1 MRKSNLVYLA
11 LVLGLLAEGH
21 AAAAPTSA
29 GDMSAAFEREA
40 NATFARELDRVDAGA
55 QMERDRMAIERERI
69 MEQIAEDEAA
79 KKNKV
84 EQGEAPAVE
93 EAEAEISFGLQQ
105 VIWNPSE
112 ILTKEEIQAVTEAYI
127 GKQVALKDLR
137 EMAERITNLYRDR
150 GYMTCGAV
158 LPPQR
163 IHDGVV
169 EIRLI
174 EGKTGKVNLTG
185 NRYTKT
191 GYITSRIGL
200 KPGEIANTEKLNQ
213 DLRWFQGTN
222 DVQLRVV
229 MKPGAEEGTT
239 DYDIMVFEP
248 QNQSVTL
255 YVDNDGYETSGRWRE
270 GIFYNMK
277 SLTGNRDPLRAHF
290 IRSQGTKAWALG
302 YSVPISKKGMRLD
315 LDYSG
320 NRTKV
325 IKGELEPG
333 KVKGKSTS
341 FSLTWRVP
349 FHVTERSRHEAGLQ
363 YVHQT
368 TKTDWN
374 QYERYTLVDDKIN
387 RVIPY
392 VSFTHYG
399 KDSVFYHKHSFVL
412 ARRNY
417 IDSVTDTKLSDTA
430 KLYRLS
436 SFWQNRTK
444 NGQFWQ
450 ARLDGQLGSNDNLGA
465 SDRFFIGGV
474 NSVRGYEEG
483 FIGGGKGIS
492 MGIEYHIP
500 VDKAKRFFVYPFF
513 DWGRVS
519 GYAAPEHNTLM
530 SAGIGLEARY
540 KHLYSTLTVGF
551 PFKKDFY
558 DDKVDSA
565 RVDFSLSATF

>member
-21 AAAAPTSA
+21 AAAAVISA
-29 GDMSAAFEREA
+29 GS
-40 NATFARELDRVDAGA
+40 LDAGA
-55 QMERDRMAIERERI
+55 QMERDRRAIERERV

-84 EQGEAPAVE
+84 EQGEKPAAE
-93 EAEAEISFGLQQ
+93 EAGAELSFALQQ

-112 ILTKEEIQAVTEAYI
+112 ILTKEQIQAVTASYI
-127 GKQVALKDLR
+127 GKQVTLKDLR
-137 EMAERITNLYRDR
+137 ELADKITNIYRDK

-169 EIRLI
+169 EVRLI

-191 GYITSRIGL
+191 GYIMNRINL
-200 KPGEIANTEKLNQ
+200 KPGEIANTEKLNR

-239 DYDIMVFEP
+239 DYDIMAFEP

-255 YVDNDGYETSGRWRE
+255 YTDNDGYESSGRWRA

-277 SLTGNRDPLRAHF
+277 SVSGHRDSLRAHF
-290 IRSQGTKAWALG
+290 IGSRGTKAWSLG
-302 YSVPISKKGMRLD
+302 YSVPISRKGMRLE

-325 IKGELEPG
+325 VKGELEPLG
-333 KVKGKSTS
+333 VEGKSNS
-341 FSLTWRVP
+341 YSLTWRAP
-349 FHVTERSRHEAGLQ
+349 FHVTEKSRHEAGLQ
-363 YVHQT
+363 YVHQ
-368 TKTDWN
+368 KSETDLGHGQVQW
-374 QYERYTLVDDKIN
+374 VDDRIQ

-399 KDSVFYHKHSFVL
+399 KDSVLYHKHSFVW
-412 ARRNY
+412 ARRRD
-417 IDSVTDTKLSDTA
+417 IDGESDTG

-436 SFWQNRTK
+436 SFWQKRNT

-450 ARLDGQLGSNDNLGA
+450 ARLDGQFGSGDNLAA

-483 FIGGGKGIS
+483 FIGGSRGLSVGL
-492 MGIEYHIP
+492 EYHIP
-500 VDKAKRFFVYPFF
+500 VDKAKRIFVYPFF
-513 DWGRVS
+513 DWGTVG
-519 GYAAPEHNTLM
+519 GYAAPEHNKLM
-530 SAGIGLEARY
+530 SAGLGIEARY
-540 KHLYSTLTVGF
+540 KHLYGTLTVGF

-558 DDKVDSA
+558 DDKVSSA
-565 RVDFSLSATF
+565 RVDFSLSAAF

>member
-1 MRKSNLVYLA
+1 MNKSNLICLA
-11 LVLGLLAEGH
+11 LLLGILAEGH
-21 AAAAPTSA
+21 AAAPTSA

-84 EQGEAPAVE
+84 EQGEAPSAG
-93 EAEAEISFGLQQ
+93 EAGTEVSFALQQ

-112 ILTKEEIQAVTEAYI
+112 ILTREQIQAVTEPYI
-127 GKQVALKDLR
+127 GKQITLKDLR
-137 EMAERITNLYRDR
+137 EIAEKITNLYRDR

-163 IHDGVV
+163 IRDGVV

-174 EGKTGKVNLTG
+174 EGKTGKVALTG
-185 NRYTKT
+185 NRFTRT
-191 GYITSRIGL
+191 GYIMNRLGL
-200 KPGEIANTEKLNQ
+200 KAGEITNTDKLNK

-239 DYDIMVFEP
+239 DYDVMVFEP
-248 QNQSVTL
+248 KNQSVTL

-277 SLTGNRDPLRAHF
+277 SLTGHRDSLRAHF
-290 IRSQGTKAWALG
+290 IRSDGTKAWALG

-320 NRTKV
+320 NRTEV
-325 IKGELEPG
+325 IKGEL
-333 KVKGKSTS
+333 KNRNLDVTGKSTS

-349 FHVTERSRHEAGLQ
+349 FHVTDRSRHEAGLQ
-363 YVHQT
+363 YINQS
-368 TKTDWN
+368 TKTDLYHGLFPW
-374 QYERYTLVDDKIN
+374 VDDKIN

-399 KDSVFYHKHSFVL
+399 KDSVFYHKHSFVF
-412 ARRNY
+412 ARRRD
-417 IDSVTDTKLSDTA
+417 IDGDSDTA

-436 SFWQNRTK
+436 SFWQKRTK
-444 NGQFWQ
+444 DGQFWQ
-450 ARLDGQLGSNDNLGA
+450 ARLDGQLGSNDTLGS

-565 RVDFSLSATF
+565 RVDFSMSATF

>member
-1 MRKSNLVYLA
+1 MRKYNLVYLA
-11 LVLGLLAEGH
+11 LLLGLLAEGQ
-21 AAAAPTSA
+21 AAAAVISA
-29 GDMSAAFEREA
+29 GS
-40 NATFARELDRVDAGA
+40 LDAGA
-55 QMERDRMAIERERI
+55 QMERDRRAIERERV

-84 EQGEAPAVE
+84 EQGEKPAAE
-93 EAEAEISFGLQQ
+93 EAEAELSFALQQ

-112 ILTKEEIQAVTEAYI
+112 ILTKDQIQAVTASYI
-127 GKQVALKDLR
+127 GKQVTLKDLR
-137 EMAERITNLYRDR
+137 EMADKITNIYRDK

-169 EIRLI
+169 EVRLI
-174 EGKTGKVNLTG
+174 EGKTGNVNLTG
-185 NRYTKT
+185 NRYTK
-191 GYITSRIGL
+191 GEYIMNRIGL

-239 DYDIMVFEP
+239 DYDIMAFEP

-255 YVDNDGYETSGRWRE
+255 YTDNDGYESSGRWRA

-277 SLTGNRDPLRAHF
+277 SVSGIRDSLRTHF
-290 IRSQGTKAWALG
+290 IGSRGTKSWGLG
-302 YSVPISKKGMRLD
+302 YSVPISRKGMRLD

-325 IKGELEPG
+325 VKGELEPLG
-333 KVKGKSTS
+333 VEGKSNS
-341 FSLTWRVP
+341 YSLTFRAP
-349 FHVTERSRHEAGLQ
+349 FHVTEKSRHEAGLQ
-363 YVHQT
+363 YVHQ
-368 TKTDWN
+368 KAETDLGHGQVPW
-374 QYERYTLVDDKIN
+374 VDDRIN

-399 KDSVFYHKHSFVL
+399 KDSVLYHKHSFVW
-412 ARRNY
+412 ARRRD
-417 IDSVTDTKLSDTA
+417 IDGDSDTG

-436 SFWQNRTK
+436 SFWQKRNK

-450 ARLDGQLGSNDNLGA
+450 ARLDAQLGSGDNLAA

-483 FIGGGKGIS
+483 FIGGSRGIS
-492 MGIEYHIP
+492 MGLEYHIP
-500 VDKAKRFFVYPFF
+500 VDKEKRFFVYPFF
-513 DWGRVS
+513 DWGMVS
-519 GYAAPEHNTLM
+519 GYAAPEHNKLM
-530 SAGIGLEARY
+530 SAGIGIEARY

-558 DDKVDSA
+558 DEKIDNA

>member
-21 AAAAPTSA
+21 AAAAVISA
-29 GDMSAAFEREA
+29 GS
-40 NATFARELDRVDAGA
+40 LDAGA
-55 QMERDRMAIERERI
+55 QMERDRRAIERERV
-69 MEQIAEDEAA
+69 MDQIAEDEAA

-84 EQGEAPAVE
+84 EQGEKPVAE
-93 EAEAEISFGLQQ
+93 EAGAELSFALQQ

-112 ILTKEEIQAVTEAYI
+112 ILTKEQIQAVTASYI
-127 GKQVALKDLR
+127 GKQVTLKDLR
-137 EMAERITNLYRDR
+137 ELADKITNIYRDK

-169 EIRLI
+169 EVRLI
-174 EGKTGKVNLTG
+174 EGKTGNVNLTG
-185 NRYTKT
+185 NRYTKDE
-191 GYITSRIGL
+191 YIMNRIGL
-200 KPGEIANTEKLNQ
+200 KPGEIANTEKLNR

-239 DYDIMVFEP
+239 DYDIMAFEP

-255 YVDNDGYETSGRWRE
+255 YTDNDGYESSGRWRA

-277 SLTGNRDPLRAHF
+277 SVSGIRDSLRAHF
-290 IRSQGTKAWALG
+290 IGSRGTKSWGLG
-302 YSVPISKKGMRLD
+302 YSVPISRKGMRLD

-325 IKGELEPG
+325 VKGELEPLG
-333 KVKGKSTS
+333 VEGKSTS

-349 FHVTERSRHEAGLQ
+349 FHVTDRSRHEAGLQ
-363 YVHQT
+363 YIHQKSET
-368 TKTDWN
+368 ELGHGTNLIVPW
-374 QYERYTLVDDKIN
+374 VDDKIN

-399 KDSVFYHKHSFVL
+399 NDSVLYHKHSFVF
-412 ARRNY
+412 ARRSD
-417 IDSVTDTKLSDTA
+417 IDGESDTG

-436 SFWQNRTK
+436 SFWQKRNT

-450 ARLDGQLGSNDNLGA
+450 ARLDAQLGSGDNLAA

-483 FIGGGKGIS
+483 FIGGSRGLSVGL
-492 MGIEYHIP
+492 EYHIP
-500 VDKAKRFFVYPFF
+500 VDKAKRIFVYPFF

-558 DDKVDSA
+558 DDKVSSS
-565 RVDFSLSATF
+565 RVDFSMSATF

>member
-1 MRKSNLVYLA
+1 MNKSNLICLA
-11 LVLGLLAEGH
+11 LLLGILAEGH
-21 AAAAPTSA
+21 AAPAAMSA
-29 GDMSAAFEREA
+29 GDMSASFERET

-84 EQGEAPAVE
+84 EQGEALSAG
-93 EAEAEISFGLQQ
+93 EAGTEVSFALQQ

-112 ILTKEEIQAVTEAYI
+112 ILTKEQIQAVTEPYI
-127 GKQVALKDLR
+127 GKQITLKDLR
-137 EMAERITNLYRDR
+137 EIAEKITNLYRDR

-163 IHDGVV
+163 IRDGVV

-174 EGKTGKVNLTG
+174 EGKTGKINLTG
-185 NRYTKT
+185 NRFTRT
-191 GYITSRIGL
+191 GYIMNRLGL
-200 KPGEIANTEKLNQ
+200 KAGEITNTDKLNK

-239 DYDIMVFEP
+239 DYDVMVFEP
-248 QNQSVTL
+248 KNQSVTL

-277 SLTGNRDPLRAHF
+277 SLTGHRDSLRAHF
-290 IRSQGTKAWALG
+290 IRSDGTKAWALG

-320 NRTKV
+320 NRTE
-325 IKGELEPG
+325 IRKGELKPLGVE
-333 KVKGKSTS
+333 GKSTS

-349 FHVTERSRHEAGLQ
+349 FHVTDRSRHEAGLQ
-363 YVHQT
+363 YIHQKSET
-368 TKTDWN
+368 ELGHGTNLIVPW
-374 QYERYTLVDDKIN
+374 VDDKIN

-392 VSFTHYG
+392 VSFTHYS
-399 KDSVFYHKHSFVL
+399 KDSVFYHKHSFVW
-412 ARRNY
+412 ARRRD
-417 IDSVTDTKLSDTA
+417 IDGASDTG

-436 SFWQNRTK
+436 SFWQKRNK
-444 NGQFWQ
+444 DGQFWQ
-450 ARLDGQLGSNDNLGA
+450 ARLDGQLGSNDNLAA
-465 SDRFFIGGV
+465 SDRIFIGGV

-492 MGIEYHIP
+492 MGIEYHVP

-530 SAGIGLEARY
+530 SAGLGLEARY
-540 KHLYSTLTVGF
+540 KHLYSTLSVGF

-558 DDKVDSA
+558 DDKVSSA
-565 RVDFSLSATF
+565 RVDFSMSATF

>member
-1 MRKSNLVYLA
+1 MKTTNSICLA
-11 LVLGLLAEGH
+11 LAIWLLAGGH
-21 AAAAPTSA
+21 AAAAVLSA
-29 GDMSAAFEREA
+29 GG
-40 NATFARELDRVDAGA
+40 VDAGA
-55 QMERDRMAIERERI
+55 QMERDRRALERERV

-84 EQGEAPAVE
+84 EQEKAPSAE
-93 EAEAEISFGLQQ
+93 EAAPEISFTLQQ

-112 ILTKEEIQAVTEAYI
+112 ILTKEQIQAVTEAYI
-127 GKQVALKDLR
+127 GKQITLKDLH
-137 EMAERITNLYRDR
+137 EMADRITNLYRDK

-174 EGKTGKVNLTG
+174 EGKTGKVTLTG
-185 NRYTKT
+185 NRFTRD
-191 GYITSRIGL
+191 GYIMNRMGL
-200 KPGEIANTEKLNQ
+200 KPGEITNTDKLNR

-222 DVQLRVV
+222 DIQLRVV

-239 DYDIMVFEP
+239 DYDIMAFEP
-248 QNQSVTL
+248 KNQSVTL
-255 YVDNDGYETSGRWRE
+255 YTDNDGYETSGRWRA

-277 SLTGNRDPLRAHF
+277 SVTGHRDSLRAHF
-290 IRSQGTKAWALG
+290 IGSRGTKAWSLG
-302 YSVPISKKGMRLD
+302 YSVPVSKKGMRLD

-320 NRTKV
+320 NKTKV
-325 IKGELEPG
+325 VKGEMEPLG
-333 KVKGKSTS
+333 VEGKSNS
-341 FSLTWRVP
+341 YSLTWRAP

-368 TKTDWN
+368 VKTELGHKTGPVVPW
-374 QYERYTLVDDKIN
+374 VDDRIQ

-399 KDSVFYHKHSFVL
+399 KDSVFYHKHSFVW
-412 ARRNY
+412 ARRRD
-417 IDSVTDTKLSDTA
+417 IDGDSDNA

-436 SFWQNRTK
+436 SFWQKRNK

-450 ARLDGQLGSNDNLGA
+450 ARLDGQLGSSDNLAA

-483 FIGGGKGIS
+483 FIGGGKGLAA
-492 MGIEYHIP
+492 GVEYHVPI
-500 VDKAKRFFVYPFF
+500 DKAKRFFVYPFF
-513 DWGRVS
+513 DWGTVS

-530 SAGIGLEARY
+530 SAGIGLEARH

-558 DDKVDSA
+558 DNKIDSA